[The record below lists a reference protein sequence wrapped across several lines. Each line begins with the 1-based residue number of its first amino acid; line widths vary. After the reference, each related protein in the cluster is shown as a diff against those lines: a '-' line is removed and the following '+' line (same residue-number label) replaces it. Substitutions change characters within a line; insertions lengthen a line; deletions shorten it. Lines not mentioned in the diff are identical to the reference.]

1 MTGLARLTKL
11 RSLAHL
17 EVCGGSITSAGLAP
31 LPCCASLR
39 TLNISQN
46 PAIGDRGLA
55 PLALLP
61 VLESLNLSSSR
72 VGPAGLPTLKKM
84 ASLTCLGLHGCAFD
98 RSHAAQ
104 LRVALPRLLTL
115 GIDGAT

>member
-1 MTGLARLTKL
+1 MAGLARLTKL
-11 RSLAHL
+11 RSLVHL

-61 VLESLNLSSSR
+61 VLESLNLSHTQ
-72 VGPAGLPTLKKM
+72 VGSAGVAALRGIP
-84 ASLTCLGLHGCAFD
+84 SLTSLALHGCE
-98 RSHAAQ
+98 AAQ
-104 LRVALPRLLTL
+104 SQAALLRASLPRLVSL
-115 GIDGAT
+115 GLEP